1 MASLW
6 YNACMSVETILK
18 LNKRFRLPEH
28 PFNSPARV
36 RSEDACGSVSLAYAQ
51 WEYEHAADSLAC
63 FAPYYT
69 PGDILF
75 RKRVLDVGCGA
86 GGKSVWYAEKW
97 AADVTGVELLEKYRE
112 QAEAFA
118 MRKRI
123 GTDPEEQGPQDLY
136 SAEPET
142 RGTLD
147 LYSADPETRGILD
160 PYSAEPESCGS
171 FRFIC
176 ADASDTGLPAEG
188 FDTIIMNDAFEHL
201 ADPEAVLAECK
212 RLLKPGGR
220 VFINFPPYGHPYG
233 EHLSDLIGIPWV
245 HRLFPEQQ
253 CLEAY
258 RQVAEE
264 LDENV
269 QSGKTGGAAD
279 METSVPAVSGAE
291 RIAFRLSEDENGAL
305 KNSYINKMTLK
316 RFKRIREELAAQMSA
331 AADGAVAQG
340 HGDTGKPSAH
350 GSGKT
355 GGTPAQGS
363 LRVILYKEK
372 PLRGWM
378 APLAKIPGVKENF
391 VRMAVCVLEKNDPA
405 AEEKQKTTDP
415 SAQSEQNASRRPV
428 SAEKN
433 TKTAENT

>member
-1 MASLW
+1 M
-6 YNACMSVETILK
+6 
-18 LNKRFRLPEH
+18 
-28 PFNSPARV
+28 
-36 RSEDACGSVSLAYAQ
+36 AYAK
-51 WEYEHAADSLAC
+51 WEYERAAGSLAC
-63 FAPYYT
+63 FAPYYA

-75 RKRVLDVGCGA
+75 RKKVLDVGCGA
-86 GGKSVWYAEKW
+86 GGKSVYYAEKF
-97 AADVTGVELLEKYRE
+97 AADVTGAELLDKYRE

-123 GTDPEEQGPQDLY
+123 GTDPDETGPRDLY

-142 RGTLD
+142 RG
-147 LYSADPETRGILD
+147 ILD
-160 PYSAEPESCGS
+160 PYGAVQAARGS
-171 FRFIC
+171 FRFVR
-176 ADASDTGLPAEG
+176 ADASDTGLPAES
-188 FDTIIMNDAFEHL
+188 FDTVVMNDAFEHL
-201 ADPEAVLAECK
+201 ADPEAVLAECA

-258 RQVAEE
+258 RRLAEE
-264 LDENV
+264 LDEDV
-269 QSGKTGGAAD
+269 QSDKTGGAAD
-279 METSVPAVSGAE
+279 TETSVPAVSGAE

-316 RFKRIREELAAQMSA
+316 RFAKIRKKLAAQASGA
-331 AADGAVAQG
+331 A
-340 HGDTGKPSAH
+340 
-350 GSGKT
+350 GST
-355 GGTPAQGS
+355 SAQGS
-363 LRVILYKEK
+363 LRVVLYKEK
-372 PLRGWM
+372 PLRGWL
-378 APLAKIPGVKENF
+378 APLAKIPGVKEIF
-391 VRMAVCVLEKNDPA
+391 VRMAVCVLEKTDPA

>member
-1 MASLW
+1 M
-6 YNACMSVETILK
+6 K

-28 PFNSPARV
+28 PFND
-36 RSEDACGSVSLAYAQ
+36 RSGDAMAYAK
-51 WEYEHAADSLAC
+51 WEYERAAGSLAC
-63 FAPYYT
+63 FAPYYA

-75 RKRVLDVGCGA
+75 RKKVLDVGCGA
-86 GGKSVWYAEKW
+86 GGKSVYYAEKF
-97 AADVTGVELLEKYRE
+97 AADVTGADLLEKYRE

-123 GTDPEEQGPQDLY
+123 GTDPEEQGPQDIY
-136 SAEPET
+136 SADPT
-142 RGTLD
+142 ARGTLD
-147 LYSADPETRGILD
+147 LYCAEPETRGILD
-160 PYSAEPESCGS
+160 PYGADQAARGS

-176 ADASDTGLPAEG
+176 ADASDTGLPAES

-201 ADPEAVLAECK
+201 ADPEAVLAECA

-258 RQVAEE
+258 RRLAEE
-264 LDENV
+264 LDEDV
-269 QSGKTGGAAD
+269 QSDKTGGAAD
-279 METSVPAVSGAE
+279 TETSVPAVSGAE

-316 RFKRIREELAAQMSA
+316 RFKMIREGLA
-331 AADGAVAQG
+331 
-340 HGDTGKPSAH
+340 
-350 GSGKT
+350 
-355 GGTPAQGS
+355 AQGS
-363 LRVILYKEK
+363 LRVVLYKEK
-372 PLRGWM
+372 PLRGWL

-391 VRMAVCVLEKNDPA
+391 VRMAVCVLEKTDPA

-428 SAEKN
+428 SAE
-433 TKTAENT
+433 

>member
-1 MASLW
+1 MK
-6 YNACMSVETILK
+6 TILK

-28 PFNSPARV
+28 PFND
-36 RSEDACGSVSLAYAQ
+36 RSGDALAYAK
-51 WEYEHAADSLAC
+51 WEYEHAAGSLAC
-63 FAPYYT
+63 FAPYYA

-75 RKRVLDVGCGA
+75 RKKVLDVGCGA
-86 GGKSVWYAEKW
+86 GGKSVWFAEKW
-97 AADVTGVELLEKYRE
+97 AADVTGVDLLEKYRD

-123 GTDPEEQGPQDLY
+123 GTNPEEQRPRDPY
-136 SAEPET
+136 SADPT
-142 RGTLD
+142 ARGTLD
-147 LYSADPETRGILD
+147 PYGADQAAR
-160 PYSAEPESCGS
+160 GS

-176 ADASDTGLPAEG
+176 ADASDTGLPSES

-212 RLLKPGGR
+212 RLLRLGGR
-220 VFINFPPYGHPYG
+220 VFMNFPPYGHPYG

-258 RQVAEE
+258 RLLAEE
-264 LDENV
+264 LDG
-269 QSGKTGGAAD
+269 QT
-279 METSVPAVSGAE
+279 AVSGAE

-340 HGDTGKPSAH
+340 SGDTGKPSAH

-363 LRVILYKEK
+363 LRVVFYKEK
-372 PLRGWM
+372 PLRGWL
-378 APLAKIPGVKENF
+378 APLAKIPGIKENF
-391 VRMAVCVLEKNDPA
+391 VRMAVCVLEK
-405 AEEKQKTTDP
+405 T
-415 SAQSEQNASRRPV
+415 
-428 SAEKN
+428 
-433 TKTAENT
+433 

>member
-1 MASLW
+1 M
-6 YNACMSVETILK
+6 
-18 LNKRFRLPEH
+18 
-28 PFNSPARV
+28 
-36 RSEDACGSVSLAYAQ
+36 AYAK
-51 WEYEHAADSLAC
+51 WEYERAAGSLAC
-63 FAPYYT
+63 FAPYYA

-75 RKRVLDVGCGA
+75 RKKVLDVGCGA
-86 GGKSVWYAEKW
+86 GGKSVYYAEKF
-97 AADVTGVELLEKYRE
+97 AADVTGADLLEKYRE

-123 GTDPEEQGPQDLY
+123 GTDPEEQAEAFAMRKRIGTDPDETGPRDLY
-136 SAEPET
+136 SMEPET

-147 LYSADPETRGILD
+147 PYGADQAAR
-160 PYSAEPESCGS
+160 GS

-176 ADASDTGLPAEG
+176 ADASDTGLPAES

-201 ADPEAVLAECK
+201 ADPEAVLAECA

-258 RQVAEE
+258 RRLAEE

-269 QSGKTGGAAD
+269 QSGKTDGAAD
-279 METSVPAVSGAE
+279 TETSVPAVSGAE

-316 RFKRIREELAAQMSA
+316 RFAKIRKKLATQASGA
-331 AADGAVAQG
+331 A
-340 HGDTGKPSAH
+340 
-350 GSGKT
+350 GST
-355 GGTPAQGS
+355 SAQGS
-363 LRVILYKEK
+363 LRVVLYKEK
-372 PLRGWM
+372 PLRGWL
-378 APLAKIPGVKENF
+378 APLAKIPGIKENF
-391 VRMAVCVLEKNDPA
+391 VRMAVCVLEKTGPT

>member
-63 FAPYYT
+63 FAPYYA

-75 RKRVLDVGCGA
+75 RKKVLDVGCGA
-86 GGKSVWYAEKW
+86 GGKSVYYAEKF
-97 AADVTGVELLEKYRE
+97 AADVTGAELLEKYRE

-123 GTDPEEQGPQDLY
+123 GTDPEEQGPQDINI
-136 SAEPET
+136 ADPT
-142 RGTLD
+142 ARGTLD
-147 LYSADPETRGILD
+147 
-160 PYSAEPESCGS
+160 PYGAVQAARGS

-176 ADASDTGLPAEG
+176 ADASDTGLPAES

-201 ADPEAVLAECK
+201 ADPEAVLAECA

-258 RQVAEE
+258 RRLAEE

-269 QSGKTGGAAD
+269 QSGKTDGAAE

-391 VRMAVCVLEKNDPA
+391 VRMAVCVLEKTDPA

>member
-1 MASLW
+1 MW
-6 YNACMSVETILK
+6 YNACMSVKTILK

-28 PFNSPARV
+28 PFNSPACV
-36 RSEDACGSVSLAYAQ
+36 RSEDACGSVSLAYAK
-51 WEYEHAADSLAC
+51 WEYDRAAGSLAC
-63 FAPYYT
+63 FAPYYA

-86 GGKSVWYAEKW
+86 GGKSVCYAEKW
-97 AADVTGVELLEKYRE
+97 AADVTGVDLLETYRD

-123 GTDPEEQGPQDLY
+123 WTDPEEQGPRDIY
-136 SAEPET
+136 SADPT
-142 RGTLD
+142 ARGTLD
-147 LYSADPETRGILD
+147 PYGADQAAR
-160 PYSAEPESCGS
+160 GS

-176 ADASDTGLPAEG
+176 ADASDTGLPAES

-258 RQVAEE
+258 RQLAEE
-264 LDENV
+264 LD
-269 QSGKTGGAAD
+269 A
-279 METSVPAVSGAE
+279 ETEQYEQPGCPETERSAKDKAGRPAVSGAE
-291 RIAFRLSEDENGAL
+291 RIALRLSEDENGAL

-316 RFKRIREELAAQMSA
+316 RFKRIRESLA
-331 AADGAVAQG
+331 
-340 HGDTGKPSAH
+340 
-350 GSGKT
+350 
-355 GGTPAQGS
+355 AQGS
-363 LRVILYKEK
+363 LRVVLYKEK
-372 PLRGWM
+372 PLRGWL
-378 APLAKIPGVKENF
+378 APLTKIPGIKENF
-391 VRMAVCVLEKNDPA
+391 VRMAVCVLEK
-405 AEEKQKTTDP
+405 T
-415 SAQSEQNASRRPV
+415 
-428 SAEKN
+428 
-433 TKTAENT
+433 